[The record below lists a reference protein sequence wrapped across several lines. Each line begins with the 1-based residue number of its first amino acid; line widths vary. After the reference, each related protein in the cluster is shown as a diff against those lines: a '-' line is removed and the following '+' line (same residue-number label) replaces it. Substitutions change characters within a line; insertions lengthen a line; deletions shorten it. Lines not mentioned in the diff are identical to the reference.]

1 MMPLFFVTLLV
12 GGLQHPLVAAG
23 LGVFYAVARFF
34 YFKGYATGIP
44 DNRLKIGGLNFLAI
58 FGLII
63 CTASFGIN
71 LVLRESI

>member
-44 DNRLKIGGLNFLAI
+44 DNRLKIGYV
-58 FGLII
+58 
-63 CTASFGIN
+63 SFCEFSYSRFILCAV
-71 LVLRESI
+71 LVIKLSL